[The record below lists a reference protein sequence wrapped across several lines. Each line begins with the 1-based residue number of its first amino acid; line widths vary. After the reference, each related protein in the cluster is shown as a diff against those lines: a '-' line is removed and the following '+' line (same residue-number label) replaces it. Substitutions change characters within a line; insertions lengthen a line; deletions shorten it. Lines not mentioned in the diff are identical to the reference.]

1 MNEWLEDETS
11 VNQVKL
17 THRDDLPEGRCY
29 KNTII
34 LMHRVEGDFSQVL
47 GPGMFALEGVFKIEF
62 C

>member
-1 MNEWLEDETS
+1 MNEWLEDEKS

-34 LMHRVEGDFSQVL
+34 LMHWVEGDFSQVL
-47 GPGMFALEGVFKIEF
+47 FALEGVFKIEF